1 MSPHSTTHLAYR
13 AIEIRNTLGLRRAA
27 GYLRNR
33 GVSPEIAVSLLCPPN
48 PCPQV
53 QSPSTPR

>member
-1 MSPHSTTHLAYR
+1 MSVHSSSHLAYR
-13 AIEIRNTLGLRRAA
+13 ALEIRNTLGLRRAA

-48 PCPQV
+48 PCTPV
-53 QSPSTPR
+53 PLPSTR

>member
-1 MSPHSTTHLAYR
+1 MPTHSSSHLAYR

-33 GVSPEIAVSLLCPPN
+33 GVSPEVAVTMLRPPN
-48 PCPQV
+48 PVQPQSN
-53 QSPSTPR
+53 QQR

>member
-1 MSPHSTTHLAYR
+1 MSVHSTTHLAYR

-33 GVSPEIAVSLLCPPN
+33 GVSPEIAVSLLCQPN
-48 PCPQV
+48 PVQPQSN
-53 QSPSTPR
+53 QQR

>member
-1 MSPHSTTHLAYR
+1 MSTHSSSHLAYR

-33 GVSPEIAVSLLCPPN
+33 GVSPEIAVSLLCPRVQ
-48 PCPQV
+48 PQSN
-53 QSPSTPR
+53 QQR